1 MENQKKPLIYYWL
14 IALAVMFVIN
24 WLVLPMFANNTV
36 QEVSYNVFLDEL
48 EAKNIDQVQVN
59 EDVIY
64 YSLKEDTNEEPQTQI
79 FPGQQQH
86 EMLYCTVRM
95 QDNMLVDRLYAAGA
109 NFSAIEPKEV
119 SPWMSSLIMFLL
131 FFLFWRL
138 VFGRMMKK
146 GGFGANAMAFGK
158 SNAKVYVKA

>member
-64 YSLKEDTNEEPQTQI
+64 YSLKEDTNEETQTQI
-79 FPGQQQH
+79 AEKMGISQVQVSRMEKRILK
-86 EMLYCTVRM
+86 EMRSRWL
-95 QDNMLVDRLYAAGA
+95 
-109 NFSAIEPKEV
+109 
-119 SPWMSSLIMFLL
+119 
-131 FFLFWRL
+131 
-138 VFGRMMKK
+138 K
-146 GGFGANAMAFGK
+146 G
-158 SNAKVYVKA
+158 